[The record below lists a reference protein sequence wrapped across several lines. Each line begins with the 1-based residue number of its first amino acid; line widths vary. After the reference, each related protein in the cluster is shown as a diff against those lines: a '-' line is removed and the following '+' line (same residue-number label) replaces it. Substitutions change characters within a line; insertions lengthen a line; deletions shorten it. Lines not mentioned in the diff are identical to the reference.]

1 MGWSV
6 VFAQTAPDLA
16 IEITQE
22 AGHSKFVFRNV
33 YRVPVQAYAIDLRDT
48 LAPQQSQ
55 CFVYNVLIEGT
66 RRIETNGTTEVPL
79 PDVHTL
85 VRIAVVYAD
94 GAMAGNPEVLR
105 QLIDIRAAV
114 RRSIPFAERAFRD
127 LAAHESALSDL
138 IRDVEGWRQNLRAG
152 GFSTLVG
159 RTVVAPAELPHR
171 GMLVE
176 ADTGGRAML
185 HQRILSALRG
195 DDSTNQP
202 QVESSL
208 SEAIDRVVHM
218 LKETEEALSMDPTR
232 I

>member
-1 MGWSV
+1 MSHSSLLLLSMGWSV

-114 RRSIPFAERAFRD
+114 RRSIPFAVIDKR
-127 LAAHESALSDL
+127 H
-138 IRDVEGWRQNLRAG
+138 GWTNLRHPASLEKKDCWTFRRDHVTIG
-152 GFSTLVG
+152 SHG
-159 RTVVAPAELPHR
+159 RLPW
-171 GMLVE
+171 
-176 ADTGGRAML
+176 
-185 HQRILSALRG
+185 S
-195 DDSTNQP
+195 
-202 QVESSL
+202 
-208 SEAIDRVVHM
+208 
-218 LKETEEALSMDPTR
+218 
-232 I
+232 